1 MATFKQYETKKGKF
15 WLYEAYLGMNK
26 MTGKPD
32 KVRRRGY
39 KTKKEAQLAL
49 SRLQVDYDKNGIKKA
64 NNETFKEVYDLWL
77 ETYKTTVREATF
89 MKTEI
94 KFRKWILPKYGN
106 LRVNEV
112 TVKKAQQIVNSW
124 AETTDQYKVLHSTSK
139 RIF

>member
-49 SRLQVDYDKNGIKKA
+49 SRLQVDYDKNGIKKR
-64 NNETFKEVYDLWL
+64 
-77 ETYKTTVREATF
+77 TTKRLKKF
-89 MKTEI
+89 MTCGQKHI
-94 KFRKWILPKYGN
+94 KPLSEKPP
-106 LRVNEV
+106 
-112 TVKKAQQIVNSW
+112 S
-124 AETTDQYKVLHSTSK
+124 
-139 RIF
+139 

>member
-112 TVKKAQQIVNSW
+112 TVKK
-124 AETTDQYKVLHSTSK
+124 
-139 RIF
+139 